1 MNIRLSYLLYYL
13 YLLQLLPFY
22 LLRKALSLNF
32 SAFESLHPHCN
43 INDLQLFTFKKT
55 AKLYH
60 L

>member
-32 SAFESLHPHCN
+32 SEFESLRLHRQYQRFA
-43 INDLQLFTFKKT
+43 II
-55 AKLYH
+55 YI
-60 L
+60 